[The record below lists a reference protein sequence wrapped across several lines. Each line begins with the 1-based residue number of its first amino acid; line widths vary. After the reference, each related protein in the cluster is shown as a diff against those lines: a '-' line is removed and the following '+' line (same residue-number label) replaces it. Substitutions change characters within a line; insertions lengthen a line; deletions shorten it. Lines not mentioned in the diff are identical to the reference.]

1 MKESNGKKR
10 EKVGI
15 KYLLSLA
22 GRQNKRKIY
31 ISVGMS
37 ILSGLI
43 SFVPYVGIFKCVAAV
58 FQKSKDNR
66 EMITW
71 GIIAL
76 VSIVLRFL
84 FQGISLALSHVG
96 AYDVLYSV
104 RKRLCNHIGKINLGF
119 FTDNSIGEIKRVLME
134 DVERLEIFLAHQ
146 LPDVVSA
153 IVVPITVLIF
163 LFTVNVPMTLLLI
176 VPIILTFCLQALEL
190 LVAKDVIA
198 EIPNI
203 VGRLNAGIMQF
214 ISGMTVMKTY
224 NLTADSY
231 KSFRD
236 AVVGYDEV
244 WEDTA
249 KKIAPIGGVLKCV
262 IESGVLFTMPLGGYL
277 YLKGNLGLED
287 YIFFMVMGIVFLS
300 SFNNILNFAQIFSQI
315 SSGIER
321 VREVMEIDE
330 ITGGEVEIPH
340 REGLE
345 IAFQSV
351 DFSYKDTEKNV
362 LEDISVVLPKG
373 KLTAFVGE
381 SGAGKS
387 TAAQLIPRFWDVN
400 RGNIY
405 IDGIDIRE
413 LSVKNL
419 MDHMSF
425 VFQEAFVLND
435 TVYANIVIG
444 KENATR
450 EEVYAAA
457 KAAQIH
463 DFIMSLPDGYDT
475 RMGAEGVKFSGG
487 ERQRLCIARAILKD
501 APVIVFDEATSFTD
515 GENEHKIQ
523 LALNKL
529 LEGKTTI
536 MVAHRLHTI
545 VDAEKICVFKK
556 GRIVEEGTHKE
567 LLDKN
572 GEYARLWMRY
582 SEDLEN
588 D

>member
-1 MKESNGKKR
+1 MNESKNKK
-10 EKVGI
+10 EKVGM

-22 GRQNKRKIY
+22 DKENKRKIY
-31 ISVGMS
+31 ISIGMS
-37 ILSGLI
+37 VLSGFV
-43 SFVPYVGIFKCVAAV
+43 SFVPFIAIFKCVAEM
-58 FQKSKDNR
+58 FNKSNDYK
-66 EMITW
+66 EMFTW

-84 FQGISLALSHVG
+84 FQGISLSLSHVG

-119 FTDNSIGEIKRVLME
+119 FTDNSIGEVKRVLME

-146 LPDVVSA
+146 LPDIVSA
-153 IVVPITVLIF
+153 IVIPVTVLIF
-163 LFTVNVPMTLLLI
+163 LFTVNVPMTLMMI
-176 VPIILTFCLQALEL
+176 VPIILTFCLQALEM

-203 VGRLNAGIMQF
+203 VGRLNSGIMQF

-231 KSFRD
+231 KSFSD
-236 AVVGYDEV
+236 AVISYDEI

-277 YLKGNLGLED
+277 YLKGRLGLED

-321 VREVMEIDE
+321 LRDVMAIDE
-330 ITGGEVEIPH
+330 TDGGSVEITNQK
-340 REGLE
+340 GLE
-345 IAFQSV
+345 IEFKGV
-351 DFSYKDTEKNV
+351 DFSYKDTEKKV

-387 TAAQLIPRFWDVN
+387 TAAQLIPRFWDASK
-400 RGNIY
+400 GNIY
-405 IDGIDIRE
+405 IEGTDIRDI
-413 LSVKNL
+413 SVKNL
-419 MDHMSF
+419 MDNMSF

-444 KENATR
+444 KDDATK

-475 RMGAEGVKFSGG
+475 KMGTEGVKFSGG

-501 APVIVFDEATSFTD
+501 APIVVFDEATSFTD

-545 VDAEKICVFKK
+545 MDAAKICVFKE
-556 GRIVEEGTHKE
+556 GRIVEEGTHQT
-567 LLDKN
+567 LLEKN
-572 GEYARLWMRY
+572 GEYARLWKRY
-582 SEDLEN
+582 SEDLKN

>member
-1 MKESNGKKR
+1 MTVNESKNKK
-10 EKVGI
+10 EKVGM

-22 GRQNKRKIY
+22 DKENKRKIY
-31 ISVGMS
+31 ISIGMS
-37 ILSGLI
+37 VLSGLV
-43 SFVPYVGIFKCVAAV
+43 SFVPFIAIFKCVAAM
-58 FQKSKDNR
+58 FNKSNDYK
-66 EMITW
+66 EMFTW

-84 FQGISLALSHVG
+84 FQGISLSLSHVG

-146 LPDVVSA
+146 LPDIVSA
-153 IVVPITVLIF
+153 IVVPVTVLIF
-163 LFTVNVPMTLLLI
+163 LFSVNVPMTLMMI
-176 VPIILTFCLQALEL
+176 VPIILTFCLQALEM

-203 VGRLNAGIMQF
+203 VGRLNSGIMQF

-231 KSFRD
+231 KSFSD
-236 AVVGYDEV
+236 AVISYDEI

-277 YLKGNLGLED
+277 YLKGRLGLED

-321 VREVMEIDE
+321 VRDVMAIDE
-330 ITGGEVEIPH
+330 TEGGTVEITNQK
-340 REGLE
+340 GLE
-345 IAFQSV
+345 IEFREV
-351 DFSYKDTEKNV
+351 DFSYKDTEKKV

-387 TAAQLIPRFWDVN
+387 TAAQLIPRFWDVSK
-400 RGNIY
+400 GNIY
-405 IDGIDIRE
+405 IEGTDIRDI
-413 LSVKNL
+413 SVKNL
-419 MDHMSF
+419 MDNMSF

-444 KENATR
+444 KDDATK

-475 RMGAEGVKFSGG
+475 KMGTEGVKFSGG

-501 APVIVFDEATSFTD
+501 APIVVFDEATSFTD

-545 VDAEKICVFKK
+545 MDAAKICVFKEGK
-556 GRIVEEGTHKE
+556 IVEEGTHQT
-567 LLDKN
+567 LLEKN
-572 GEYARLWMRY
+572 GEYARLWTRY
-582 SEDLEN
+582 SED
-588 D
+588 

>member
-1 MKESNGKKR
+1 MNESKNKK
-10 EKVGI
+10 EKVGM

-22 GRQNKRKIY
+22 DKENKRKIY
-31 ISVGMS
+31 ISIGMS
-37 ILSGLI
+37 VLSGLV
-43 SFVPYVGIFKCVAAV
+43 SFVPFIAIFKCVAAM
-58 FQKSKDNR
+58 FNKSNDYK
-66 EMITW
+66 EMFTW

-84 FQGISLALSHVG
+84 FQGISLSLSHVG

-146 LPDVVSA
+146 LPDIVSA
-153 IVVPITVLIF
+153 IVVPVTVLIF
-163 LFTVNVPMTLLLI
+163 LFTVNVPMTLMMI
-176 VPIILTFCLQALEL
+176 VPIILTFCLQALEM

-203 VGRLNAGIMQF
+203 VGRLNSGIMQF

-231 KSFRD
+231 KSFSD
-236 AVVGYDEV
+236 AVISYDEI

-249 KKIAPIGGVLKCV
+249 KKIAPISGVLKCV

-277 YLKGNLGLED
+277 YLKGRLGLED

-321 VREVMEIDE
+321 VRDVMAIDE
-330 ITGGEVEIPH
+330 TEGGNVELTNQK
-340 REGLE
+340 GLKIE
-345 IAFQSV
+345 FKGV
-351 DFSYKDTEKNV
+351 DFSYKDTEQKV

-387 TAAQLIPRFWDVN
+387 TAAQLIPRFWDVSK
-400 RGNIY
+400 GNIY
-405 IDGIDIRE
+405 IEGTDIRDI
-413 LSVKNL
+413 SVKNL
-419 MDHMSF
+419 MDNMSF

-444 KENATR
+444 KDDATK

-475 RMGAEGVKFSGG
+475 KMGTEGVKFSGG

-501 APVIVFDEATSFTD
+501 APIVVFDEATSFTD

-545 VDAEKICVFKK
+545 MDAAKICVFKE
-556 GRIVEEGTHKE
+556 GRIVEEGTHQT
-567 LLDKN
+567 LLEKN
-572 GEYARLWMRY
+572 GEYARLWTRY
-582 SEDLEN
+582 SEDLKN

>member
-1 MKESNGKKR
+1 M
-10 EKVGI
+10 
-15 KYLLSLA
+15 
-22 GRQNKRKIY
+22 
-31 ISVGMS
+31 SV
-37 ILSGLI
+37 LSGLV
-43 SFVPYVGIFKCVAAV
+43 SFVPFIAIFKCVASM
-58 FQKSKDNR
+58 FNKSNDYK
-66 EMITW
+66 EMFTW

-84 FQGISLALSHVG
+84 FQGISLSLSHVG

-146 LPDVVSA
+146 LPDIVSA
-153 IVVPITVLIF
+153 IVVPVTVLIF
-163 LFTVNVPMTLLLI
+163 LFTVNVPMTLMMI
-176 VPIILTFCLQALEL
+176 VPIILTFCLQALEM

-203 VGRLNAGIMQF
+203 VGRLNSGIMQF

-231 KSFRD
+231 KSFSD
-236 AVVGYDEV
+236 AVISYDEI

-277 YLKGNLGLED
+277 YLKGHLGLED

-321 VREVMEIDE
+321 VRDVMAIDE
-330 ITGGEVEIPH
+330 TEGGSVEITNQK
-340 REGLE
+340 GLVIE
-345 IAFQSV
+345 FKGV
-351 DFSYKDTEKNV
+351 DFSYKDTEKKV

-387 TAAQLIPRFWDVN
+387 TAAQLIPRFWDVSK
-400 RGNIY
+400 GNIY
-405 IDGIDIRE
+405 IEGTDIRDI
-413 LSVKNL
+413 SVKNL
-419 MDHMSF
+419 MDNMSF

-444 KENATR
+444 KDDATK

-463 DFIMSLPDGYDT
+463 DFIMSLPDGYAT
-475 RMGAEGVKFSGG
+475 KMGTEGVKFSGG

-501 APVIVFDEATSFTD
+501 APIVVFDEATSFTD

-545 VDAEKICVFKK
+545 MDAAKICVFKE
-556 GRIVEEGTHKE
+556 GRIVEEGTHQT
-567 LLDKN
+567 LLEKN
-572 GEYARLWMRY
+572 GEYARLWTRY
-582 SEDLEN
+582 SEDLKN

>member
-1 MKESNGKKR
+1 MKESKNKK
-10 EKVGI
+10 EKVGM

-22 GRQNKRKIY
+22 DKENKRKIY
-31 ISVGMS
+31 ISIGMS
-37 ILSGLI
+37 VLSGFV
-43 SFVPYVGIFKCVAAV
+43 SFVPFIAIFKCVAEM
-58 FQKSKDNR
+58 FNKSNDYK
-66 EMITW
+66 EMFTW

-84 FQGISLALSHVG
+84 FQGISLSLSHVG

-146 LPDVVSA
+146 LPDIVSA
-153 IVVPITVLIF
+153 IVVPVTVLIF
-163 LFTVNVPMTLLLI
+163 LFTVNVPMTLMMI
-176 VPIILTFCLQALEL
+176 VPIILTFCLQALEM

-203 VGRLNAGIMQF
+203 VGRLNSGIMQF

-231 KSFRD
+231 KSFSD
-236 AVVGYDEV
+236 AVISYDEI

-277 YLKGNLGLED
+277 YLKGHLGLED

-321 VREVMEIDE
+321 VRDVMAIDE
-330 ITGGEVEIPH
+330 TEGGSVEITNQK
-340 REGLE
+340 GLVIE
-345 IAFQSV
+345 FKGV
-351 DFSYKDTEKNV
+351 DFSYKDTEKKV

-387 TAAQLIPRFWDVN
+387 TAAQLIPRFWDVSK
-400 RGNIY
+400 GNIY
-405 IDGIDIRE
+405 IEGTDIRDI
-413 LSVKNL
+413 SVKNL
-419 MDHMSF
+419 MDNMSF

-444 KENATR
+444 KDDATK

-475 RMGAEGVKFSGG
+475 KMGTEGVKFSGG

-501 APVIVFDEATSFTD
+501 APIVVFDEATSFTD

-545 VDAEKICVFKK
+545 MDAAKICVFKA
-556 GRIVEEGTHKE
+556 GRIVEEGTHQT
-567 LLDKN
+567 LLEKN
-572 GEYARLWMRY
+572 GEYARLWKRY
-582 SEDLEN
+582 SEDLKN

>member
-1 MKESNGKKR
+1 M
-10 EKVGI
+10 

-22 GRQNKRKIY
+22 DKENKRKIY
-31 ISVGMS
+31 ISIGMS
-37 ILSGLI
+37 VLSGLV
-43 SFVPYVGIFKCVAAV
+43 SFVPFIAIFKCVASM
-58 FQKSKDNR
+58 FNKSNDYK
-66 EMITW
+66 EMFTW

-84 FQGISLALSHVG
+84 FQGISLSLSHVG

-146 LPDVVSA
+146 LPDIVSA
-153 IVVPITVLIF
+153 IVVPVTVLIF
-163 LFTVNVPMTLLLI
+163 LFTVNVPMTLMMI
-176 VPIILTFCLQALEL
+176 VPIILTFCLQALEM

-203 VGRLNAGIMQF
+203 VGRLNSGIMQF

-231 KSFRD
+231 KSFSD
-236 AVVGYDEV
+236 AVISYDEI

-277 YLKGNLGLED
+277 YLKGHLGLED

-321 VREVMEIDE
+321 VRDVMAIDE
-330 ITGGEVEIPH
+330 TEGGSVEITNQK
-340 REGLE
+340 GLVIE
-345 IAFQSV
+345 FKGV
-351 DFSYKDTEKNV
+351 DFSYKDTEKKV

-387 TAAQLIPRFWDVN
+387 TAAQLIPRFWDVSK
-400 RGNIY
+400 GNIY
-405 IDGIDIRE
+405 IEGTDIRDI
-413 LSVKNL
+413 SVKNL
-419 MDHMSF
+419 MDNMSF

-444 KENATR
+444 KDDATK

-463 DFIMSLPDGYDT
+463 DFIMSLPDGYAT
-475 RMGAEGVKFSGG
+475 KMGTEGVKFSGG

-501 APVIVFDEATSFTD
+501 APIVVFDEATSFTD

-545 VDAEKICVFKK
+545 MDAAKICVFKE
-556 GRIVEEGTHKE
+556 GRIVEEGTHQT
-567 LLDKN
+567 LLEKN
-572 GEYARLWMRY
+572 GEYARLWTRY
-582 SEDLEN
+582 SEDLKN

>member
-1 MKESNGKKR
+1 MKESKNKK
-10 EKVGI
+10 EKVGM

-22 GRQNKRKIY
+22 DKENKRKIY
-31 ISVGMS
+31 ISIGMS
-37 ILSGLI
+37 VLSGLV
-43 SFVPYVGIFKCVAAV
+43 SFVPFIAIFKCVASM
-58 FQKSKDNR
+58 FNKSNDYK
-66 EMITW
+66 EMFTW

-84 FQGISLALSHVG
+84 FQGISLSLSHVG

-146 LPDVVSA
+146 LPDIVSA
-153 IVVPITVLIF
+153 IVVPVTVLIF
-163 LFTVNVPMTLLLI
+163 LFTVNVPMTLMMI
-176 VPIILTFCLQALEL
+176 VPIILTFCLQALEM

-203 VGRLNAGIMQF
+203 VGRLNSGIMQF

-224 NLTADSY
+224 NLTADFY
-231 KSFRD
+231 KSFSD
-236 AVVGYDEV
+236 AVISYDEI

-277 YLKGNLGLED
+277 YLKGHLGLED

-321 VREVMEIDE
+321 LRDVMAIDE
-330 ITGGEVEIPH
+330 TDGGSVEITNQK
-340 REGLE
+340 GLE
-345 IAFQSV
+345 IEFKGV
-351 DFSYKDTEKNV
+351 DFSYKDTEKKV

-387 TAAQLIPRFWDVN
+387 TAAQLIPRFWDVSK
-400 RGNIY
+400 GNIY
-405 IDGIDIRE
+405 IEGTDIRDI
-413 LSVKNL
+413 SVKNL
-419 MDHMSF
+419 MDNMSF

-444 KENATR
+444 KDDATK

-463 DFIMSLPDGYDT
+463 DFIMSLPDGYAT
-475 RMGAEGVKFSGG
+475 KMGTEGVKFSGG

-501 APVIVFDEATSFTD
+501 APIVVFDEATSFTD

-545 VDAEKICVFKK
+545 MDAAKICVFKA
-556 GRIVEEGTHKE
+556 GRIVEEGTHQT
-567 LLDKN
+567 LLEKN
-572 GEYARLWMRY
+572 GEYARLWKRY
-582 SEDLEN
+582 SEDLKN

>member
-1 MKESNGKKR
+1 MKESKNKK
-10 EKVGI
+10 EKVGM

-22 GRQNKRKIY
+22 DKENKRKIY
-31 ISVGMS
+31 ISIGMS
-37 ILSGLI
+37 VLSGLV
-43 SFVPYVGIFKCVAAV
+43 SFVPFIAIFKCVASM
-58 FQKSKDNR
+58 FNKSNDYK
-66 EMITW
+66 EMFTW

-84 FQGISLALSHVG
+84 FQGISLSLSHVG

-146 LPDVVSA
+146 LPDIVSA
-153 IVVPITVLIF
+153 IVVPVTVLIF
-163 LFTVNVPMTLLLI
+163 LFTVNVPMTLMMI
-176 VPIILTFCLQALEL
+176 VPIILTFCLQALEM

-203 VGRLNAGIMQF
+203 VGRLNSGIMQF

-231 KSFRD
+231 KSFSD
-236 AVVGYDEV
+236 AVISYDEI

-277 YLKGNLGLED
+277 YLKGHLGLED

-321 VREVMEIDE
+321 VRDVMAIDE
-330 ITGGEVEIPH
+330 TEGGSVEITNQK
-340 REGLE
+340 GLVIE
-345 IAFQSV
+345 FKGV
-351 DFSYKDTEKNV
+351 DFSYKDTEKKV

-387 TAAQLIPRFWDVN
+387 TAAQLIPRFWDVSK
-400 RGNIY
+400 GNIY
-405 IDGIDIRE
+405 IEGTDIRDI
-413 LSVKNL
+413 SVKNL
-419 MDHMSF
+419 MDNMSF

-444 KENATR
+444 KDDATK

-463 DFIMSLPDGYDT
+463 DFIMSLPDGYAT
-475 RMGAEGVKFSGG
+475 KMGTEGVKFSGG

-501 APVIVFDEATSFTD
+501 APIVVFDEATSFTD

-545 VDAEKICVFKK
+545 MDAAKICVFKE
-556 GRIVEEGTHKE
+556 GRIVEEGTHQT
-567 LLDKN
+567 LLEKN
-572 GEYARLWMRY
+572 GEYARLWTRY
-582 SEDLEN
+582 SEDLKNE
-588 D
+588 

>member
-1 MKESNGKKR
+1 MKESKNKK
-10 EKVGI
+10 EKVGM

-22 GRQNKRKIY
+22 DKENKRKIY
-31 ISVGMS
+31 ISIGMS
-37 ILSGLI
+37 VLSGLV
-43 SFVPYVGIFKCVAAV
+43 SFVPFIAIFKCVASM
-58 FQKSKDNR
+58 FNKSNDYK
-66 EMITW
+66 EMFTW

-84 FQGISLALSHVG
+84 FQGISLSLSHVG

-146 LPDVVSA
+146 LPDIVSA
-153 IVVPITVLIF
+153 IVVPVTVLIF
-163 LFTVNVPMTLLLI
+163 LFTVNVPMTLMMI
-176 VPIILTFCLQALEL
+176 VPIILTFCLQALEM

-203 VGRLNAGIMQF
+203 VGRLNSGIMQF

-231 KSFRD
+231 KSFSD
-236 AVVGYDEV
+236 AVISYDEI

-277 YLKGNLGLED
+277 YLKGHLGLED

-321 VREVMEIDE
+321 VRDVMAIDE
-330 ITGGEVEIPH
+330 TEGGSVEITNQK
-340 REGLE
+340 GLVIE
-345 IAFQSV
+345 FKGV
-351 DFSYKDTEKNV
+351 DFSYKDTEKKV

-387 TAAQLIPRFWDVN
+387 TAAQLIPRFWDVSK
-400 RGNIY
+400 GNIY
-405 IDGIDIRE
+405 IEGTDIRDI
-413 LSVKNL
+413 SVKNL
-419 MDHMSF
+419 MDNMSF

-444 KENATR
+444 KDDATK

-463 DFIMSLPDGYDT
+463 DFIMSLPDGYAT
-475 RMGAEGVKFSGG
+475 KMGTEGVKFSGG

-501 APVIVFDEATSFTD
+501 APIVVFDEATSFTD

-545 VDAEKICVFKK
+545 MDAAKICVFKE
-556 GRIVEEGTHKE
+556 GRIVEEGTHQT
-567 LLDKN
+567 LLEKN
-572 GEYARLWMRY
+572 GEYARLWTRY
-582 SEDLEN
+582 SEDLKN

>member
-1 MKESNGKKR
+1 MNESKNKK
-10 EKVGI
+10 EKVGM

-22 GRQNKRKIY
+22 DKENKRKIY
-31 ISVGMS
+31 ISIGMS
-37 ILSGLI
+37 VLSGFV
-43 SFVPYVGIFKCVAAV
+43 SFVPFIAIFKCVAEM
-58 FQKSKDNR
+58 FNKSNDYK
-66 EMITW
+66 EMFTW

-84 FQGISLALSHVG
+84 FQGISLSLSHVG

-119 FTDNSIGEIKRVLME
+119 FTDNSIGEVKRVLME

-146 LPDVVSA
+146 LPDIVSA
-153 IVVPITVLIF
+153 IVVPVTVLIF
-163 LFTVNVPMTLLLI
+163 LFTVNVPMTLMMI
-176 VPIILTFCLQALEL
+176 VPIILTFCLQALEM

-203 VGRLNAGIMQF
+203 VGRLNSGIMQF

-231 KSFRD
+231 KSFSD
-236 AVVGYDEV
+236 AVISYDEI

-277 YLKGNLGLED
+277 YLKGHLGLED

-321 VREVMEIDE
+321 LRDVMAIDE
-330 ITGGEVEIPH
+330 TDGGSVEITNQK
-340 REGLE
+340 GLE
-345 IAFQSV
+345 IEFKGV
-351 DFSYKDTEKNV
+351 DFSYKDTEKKV

-387 TAAQLIPRFWDVN
+387 TAAQLIPRFWDVSK
-400 RGNIY
+400 GNIY
-405 IDGIDIRE
+405 IEGTDIRDI
-413 LSVKNL
+413 SVKNL
-419 MDHMSF
+419 MDNMSF

-444 KENATR
+444 KDDATK

-475 RMGAEGVKFSGG
+475 KMGTEGVKFSGG

-501 APVIVFDEATSFTD
+501 APIVVFDEATSFTD

-545 VDAEKICVFKK
+545 MDAAKICVFKA
-556 GRIVEEGTHKE
+556 GRIVEEGTHQT
-567 LLDKN
+567 LLEKN
-572 GEYARLWMRY
+572 GEYARLWKRY
-582 SEDLEN
+582 SEDLKN

>member
-1 MKESNGKKR
+1 MNESKNKK
-10 EKVGI
+10 EKVGM

-22 GRQNKRKIY
+22 DKENKRKIY
-31 ISVGMS
+31 ISIGMS
-37 ILSGLI
+37 VLSGFV
-43 SFVPYVGIFKCVAAV
+43 SFVPFIAIFKCVAEM
-58 FQKSKDNR
+58 FNKSNDYK
-66 EMITW
+66 EMFTW

-84 FQGISLALSHVG
+84 FQGISLSLSHVG

-119 FTDNSIGEIKRVLME
+119 FTDNSIGEVKRVLME

-146 LPDVVSA
+146 LPDIVSA
-153 IVVPITVLIF
+153 IVVPVTVLIF
-163 LFTVNVPMTLLLI
+163 LFTVNVPMTLMMI
-176 VPIILTFCLQALEL
+176 VPIILTFCLQALEM

-203 VGRLNAGIMQF
+203 VGRLNSGIMQF

-231 KSFRD
+231 KSFSD
-236 AVVGYDEV
+236 AVISYDEI

-277 YLKGNLGLED
+277 YLKGRLGLED

-321 VREVMEIDE
+321 LRDVMAIDE
-330 ITGGEVEIPH
+330 TDGGSVEITNQK
-340 REGLE
+340 GLE
-345 IAFQSV
+345 IEFKGV
-351 DFSYKDTEKNV
+351 DFSYKDTEKKV

-387 TAAQLIPRFWDVN
+387 TAAQLIPRFWDASK
-400 RGNIY
+400 GNIY
-405 IDGIDIRE
+405 IEGTDIRDI
-413 LSVKNL
+413 SVKNL
-419 MDHMSF
+419 MDNMSF

-444 KENATR
+444 KDDATK

-475 RMGAEGVKFSGG
+475 KMGTEGVKFSGG
-487 ERQRLCIARAILKD
+487 ERQRLCIAIAILKD
-501 APVIVFDEATSFTD
+501 APIVVFDEATSFTD

-545 VDAEKICVFKK
+545 MDAAKICVFKA
-556 GRIVEEGTHKE
+556 GRIVEEGTHQT
-567 LLDKN
+567 LLEKN
-572 GEYARLWMRY
+572 GEYARLWKRY
-582 SEDLEN
+582 SEDLKN

>member
-1 MKESNGKKR
+1 MNESKNKK
-10 EKVGI
+10 EKVGM

-22 GRQNKRKIY
+22 DKENKRKIY
-31 ISVGMS
+31 ISIGMS
-37 ILSGLI
+37 VLSGLV
-43 SFVPYVGIFKCVAAV
+43 SFVPFIAIFKCVASM
-58 FQKSKDNR
+58 FNKSNDYK
-66 EMITW
+66 EMFTW

-84 FQGISLALSHVG
+84 FQGISLSLSHVG

-146 LPDVVSA
+146 LPDIVSA
-153 IVVPITVLIF
+153 IVVPVTVLIF
-163 LFTVNVPMTLLLI
+163 LFTVNVPMTLMMI
-176 VPIILTFCLQALEL
+176 VPIILTFCLQALEM

-203 VGRLNAGIMQF
+203 VGRLNSGIMQF

-231 KSFRD
+231 KSFSD
-236 AVVGYDEV
+236 AVISYDEI

-277 YLKGNLGLED
+277 YLKGHLGLED

-321 VREVMEIDE
+321 VRDVMAIDE
-330 ITGGEVEIPH
+330 TEGGSVEITNQK
-340 REGLE
+340 GLVIE
-345 IAFQSV
+345 FKGV
-351 DFSYKDTEKNV
+351 DFSYKDTEKKV

-387 TAAQLIPRFWDVN
+387 TAAQLIPRFWDVSK
-400 RGNIY
+400 GNIY
-405 IDGIDIRE
+405 IEGTDIRDI
-413 LSVKNL
+413 SVKNL
-419 MDHMSF
+419 MDNMSF

-444 KENATR
+444 KDDATK

-463 DFIMSLPDGYDT
+463 DFIMSLPDGYAT
-475 RMGAEGVKFSGG
+475 KMGTEGVKFSGG

-501 APVIVFDEATSFTD
+501 APIVVFDEATSFTD

-545 VDAEKICVFKK
+545 MDAAKICVFKE
-556 GRIVEEGTHKE
+556 GRIVEEGTHQT
-567 LLDKN
+567 LLEKN
-572 GEYARLWMRY
+572 GEYARLWTRY
-582 SEDLEN
+582 SEDLKN

>member
-1 MKESNGKKR
+1 MNESKNKK
-10 EKVGI
+10 EKVGM

-22 GRQNKRKIY
+22 DKENKRKIY
-31 ISVGMS
+31 ISIGMS
-37 ILSGLI
+37 VLSGLV
-43 SFVPYVGIFKCVAAV
+43 SFVPFIAIFKCVASM
-58 FQKSKDNR
+58 FNKSNDYK
-66 EMITW
+66 EMFTW

-84 FQGISLALSHVG
+84 FQGISLSLSHVG

-146 LPDVVSA
+146 LPDIVSA
-153 IVVPITVLIF
+153 IVVPVTVLIF
-163 LFTVNVPMTLLLI
+163 LFTVNVPMTLMMI
-176 VPIILTFCLQALEL
+176 VPIILTFCLQALEM

-203 VGRLNAGIMQF
+203 VGRLNSGIMQF

-231 KSFRD
+231 KSFSD
-236 AVVGYDEV
+236 AVISYDEI

-277 YLKGNLGLED
+277 YLKGHLGLED

-321 VREVMEIDE
+321 VRDVMAIDE
-330 ITGGEVEIPH
+330 TEGGSVEITNQK
-340 REGLE
+340 GLVIE
-345 IAFQSV
+345 FKGV
-351 DFSYKDTEKNV
+351 DFSYKDTEKKV

-387 TAAQLIPRFWDVN
+387 TAAQLIPRFWDVSK
-400 RGNIY
+400 GNIY
-405 IDGIDIRE
+405 IEGTDIRDI
-413 LSVKNL
+413 SVKNL
-419 MDHMSF
+419 MDNMSF

-444 KENATR
+444 KDDATK

-463 DFIMSLPDGYDT
+463 DFIMSLPDGYAT
-475 RMGAEGVKFSGG
+475 KMGTEGVKFSGG

-501 APVIVFDEATSFTD
+501 APIVVFDEATSFTD

-545 VDAEKICVFKK
+545 MDAAKICVFKE
-556 GRIVEEGTHKE
+556 GRIVEEGTLQT
-567 LLDKN
+567 LLEKI
-572 GEYARLWMRY
+572 GEYARLWTRY
-582 SEDLEN
+582 SEDLKN

>member
-1 MKESNGKKR
+1 MNESKNKK
-10 EKVGI
+10 EKVGM

-22 GRQNKRKIY
+22 DKENKRKIY
-31 ISVGMS
+31 ISIGMS
-37 ILSGLI
+37 VLSGFV
-43 SFVPYVGIFKCVAAV
+43 SFVPFIAIFKCVAEM
-58 FQKSKDNR
+58 FNKSNDYK
-66 EMITW
+66 EMFTW

-84 FQGISLALSHVG
+84 FQGISLSLSHVG

-119 FTDNSIGEIKRVLME
+119 FTDNSIGEVKRVLME

-146 LPDVVSA
+146 LPDIVSA
-153 IVVPITVLIF
+153 IVVPVTVLIF
-163 LFTVNVPMTLLLI
+163 LFTVNVPMTLMMI
-176 VPIILTFCLQALEL
+176 VPIILTFCLQALEM

-203 VGRLNAGIMQF
+203 VGRLNSGIMQF

-231 KSFRD
+231 KSFSD
-236 AVVGYDEV
+236 AVISYDEI

-277 YLKGNLGLED
+277 YLKGRLGLED

-321 VREVMEIDE
+321 LRDVMAIDE
-330 ITGGEVEIPH
+330 TDGGSVEITNQK
-340 REGLE
+340 GLE
-345 IAFQSV
+345 IEFKGV
-351 DFSYKDTEKNV
+351 DFSYKDTEKKV

-387 TAAQLIPRFWDVN
+387 TAAQLIPRFWDVSK
-400 RGNIY
+400 GNIY
-405 IDGIDIRE
+405 IEGTDIRDI
-413 LSVKNL
+413 SVKNL
-419 MDHMSF
+419 MDNMSF

-444 KENATR
+444 KDDATK

-475 RMGAEGVKFSGG
+475 KMGTEGVKFSGG

-501 APVIVFDEATSFTD
+501 APIVVFDEATSFTD

-545 VDAEKICVFKK
+545 MDAAKICVFKA
-556 GRIVEEGTHKE
+556 GRIVEEGTHQT
-567 LLDKN
+567 LLEKN
-572 GEYARLWMRY
+572 GEYARLWKRY
-582 SEDLEN
+582 SEDLKN

>member
-1 MKESNGKKR
+1 MKESKNKK
-10 EKVGI
+10 EKVGM

-22 GRQNKRKIY
+22 DKENKRKIY
-31 ISVGMS
+31 ISIGMS
-37 ILSGLI
+37 VLSGLV
-43 SFVPYVGIFKCVAAV
+43 SFVPFIAIFKCVAAM
-58 FQKSKDNR
+58 FNKSNDYK
-66 EMITW
+66 EMFTW

-84 FQGISLALSHVG
+84 FQGISLSLSHVG

-146 LPDVVSA
+146 LPDIVSA
-153 IVVPITVLIF
+153 IVVPVTVLIF
-163 LFTVNVPMTLLLI
+163 LFTVNVPMTLMMI
-176 VPIILTFCLQALEL
+176 VPIILTFCLQALEM

-203 VGRLNAGIMQF
+203 VGRLNSGIMQF

-231 KSFRD
+231 KSFSD
-236 AVVGYDEV
+236 AVISYDEI

-249 KKIAPIGGVLKCV
+249 KKIAPISGVLKCV

-277 YLKGNLGLED
+277 YLKGRLGLED

-321 VREVMEIDE
+321 VRDVMAIDE
-330 ITGGEVEIPH
+330 TEGGSVEITNQK
-340 REGLE
+340 GLE
-345 IAFQSV
+345 IEFKGV
-351 DFSYKDTEKNV
+351 DFSYKDTEKKV

-387 TAAQLIPRFWDVN
+387 TAAQLIPRFWDVSK
-400 RGNIY
+400 GNIY
-405 IDGIDIRE
+405 IEGTDIRDI
-413 LSVKNL
+413 SVKNL
-419 MDHMSF
+419 MDNMSF

-444 KENATR
+444 KDDATK

-463 DFIMSLPDGYDT
+463 DFIMSLPDGYAT
-475 RMGAEGVKFSGG
+475 KMGTEGVKFSGG

-501 APVIVFDEATSFTD
+501 APIVVFDEATSFTD

-545 VDAEKICVFKK
+545 MDAAKICVFKE
-556 GRIVEEGTHKE
+556 GRIVEEGTHQT
-567 LLDKN
+567 LLEKN
-572 GEYARLWMRY
+572 GEYARLWTRY
-582 SEDLEN
+582 SEDLKN

>member
-1 MKESNGKKR
+1 MNESKNKK
-10 EKVGI
+10 EKVGM

-22 GRQNKRKIY
+22 DKENKRKIY
-31 ISVGMS
+31 ISIGMS
-37 ILSGLI
+37 VLSGFV
-43 SFVPYVGIFKCVAAV
+43 SFVPFIAIFKCVAEM
-58 FQKSKDNR
+58 FNKSNDYK
-66 EMITW
+66 EMFTW

-84 FQGISLALSHVG
+84 FQGISLSLSHVG

-119 FTDNSIGEIKRVLME
+119 FTDNSIGEVKRVLME

-146 LPDVVSA
+146 LPDIVSA
-153 IVVPITVLIF
+153 IVVPVTVLIF
-163 LFTVNVPMTLLLI
+163 LFTVNVPMTLMMI
-176 VPIILTFCLQALEL
+176 VPIILTFCLQALEM

-203 VGRLNAGIMQF
+203 VGRLNSGIMQF

-231 KSFRD
+231 KSFSD
-236 AVVGYDEV
+236 AVISYDEI

-277 YLKGNLGLED
+277 YLKGRLGLED
-287 YIFFMVMGIVFLS
+287 YIFFMIMGIVFLS

-321 VREVMEIDE
+321 LRDVMAIDE
-330 ITGGEVEIPH
+330 TDGGSVEITNQK
-340 REGLE
+340 GLE
-345 IAFQSV
+345 IEFKGV
-351 DFSYKDTEKNV
+351 DFSYKDTEKKV

-387 TAAQLIPRFWDVN
+387 TAAQLIPRFWDASK
-400 RGNIY
+400 GNIY
-405 IDGIDIRE
+405 IEGTDIRDI
-413 LSVKNL
+413 SVKNL
-419 MDHMSF
+419 MDNMSF

-444 KENATR
+444 KDDATK

-463 DFIMSLPDGYDT
+463 DFIMSLPDGYAT
-475 RMGAEGVKFSGG
+475 KMGTEGVKFSGG

-501 APVIVFDEATSFTD
+501 APIVVFDEATSFTD

-545 VDAEKICVFKK
+545 IDAAKICVFKE
-556 GRIVEEGTHKE
+556 GRIVEEGTHQT
-567 LLDKN
+567 LLEKN
-572 GEYARLWMRY
+572 GEYARLWTRY
-582 SEDLEN
+582 SEDLKN

>member
-1 MKESNGKKR
+1 MKESKNKK
-10 EKVGI
+10 EKVGM

-22 GRQNKRKIY
+22 DKENKRKIY
-31 ISVGMS
+31 ISIGMS
-37 ILSGLI
+37 VLSGLV
-43 SFVPYVGIFKCVAAV
+43 SFVPFIAIFKCVAAM
-58 FQKSKDNR
+58 FNKSNDYK
-66 EMITW
+66 EMFTW

-84 FQGISLALSHVG
+84 FQGISLSLSHVG

-146 LPDVVSA
+146 LPDIVSA
-153 IVVPITVLIF
+153 IVVPVTVLIF
-163 LFTVNVPMTLLLI
+163 LFTVNVPMTLMMI
-176 VPIILTFCLQALEL
+176 VPIILTFCLQALEM

-203 VGRLNAGIMQF
+203 VGRLNSGIMQF

-231 KSFRD
+231 KSFSD
-236 AVVGYDEV
+236 AVISYDEI

-277 YLKGNLGLED
+277 YLKGRLGLED

-321 VREVMEIDE
+321 VRDVMAIDE
-330 ITGGEVEIPH
+330 TEGGSVEITNQK
-340 REGLE
+340 GLVIE
-345 IAFQSV
+345 FKGV
-351 DFSYKDTEKNV
+351 DFSYKDTEKKV

-387 TAAQLIPRFWDVN
+387 TAAQLIPRFWDVSK
-400 RGNIY
+400 GNIY
-405 IDGIDIRE
+405 IEGTDIRDI
-413 LSVKNL
+413 SVKNL
-419 MDHMSF
+419 MDNMSF

-444 KENATR
+444 KDDATK

-463 DFIMSLPDGYDT
+463 DFIMSLPNGYAT
-475 RMGAEGVKFSGG
+475 KMGTEGVKFSGG

-501 APVIVFDEATSFTD
+501 APIVVFDEATSFTD

-545 VDAEKICVFKK
+545 MDAAKICVFKE
-556 GRIVEEGTHKE
+556 GRIVEEGTHQT
-567 LLDKN
+567 LLEKN
-572 GEYARLWMRY
+572 GEYARLWTRY
-582 SEDLEN
+582 SEDLKN

>member
-1 MKESNGKKR
+1 MNESKNKK
-10 EKVGI
+10 EKVGM

-22 GRQNKRKIY
+22 DKENKRKIY
-31 ISVGMS
+31 ISIGMS
-37 ILSGLI
+37 VLSGLV
-43 SFVPYVGIFKCVAAV
+43 SFVPFIAIFKCVAAM
-58 FQKSKDNR
+58 FNKSNDYK
-66 EMITW
+66 EMFTW

-84 FQGISLALSHVG
+84 FQGISLSLSHVG

-146 LPDVVSA
+146 LPDIVSA
-153 IVVPITVLIF
+153 IVVPVTVLIF
-163 LFTVNVPMTLLLI
+163 LFTVNVPMTLMMI
-176 VPIILTFCLQALEL
+176 VPIILTFCLQALEM

-203 VGRLNAGIMQF
+203 VGRLNSGIMQF

-231 KSFRD
+231 KSFSD
-236 AVVGYDEV
+236 AVIGYDEI

-249 KKIAPIGGVLKCV
+249 RKIAPISGVLKCV

-277 YLKGNLGLED
+277 YLKGHLGLED

-321 VREVMEIDE
+321 VRDVMAIDE
-330 ITGGEVEIPH
+330 TEGGNVELTNQK
-340 REGLE
+340 GLKIE
-345 IAFQSV
+345 FKGV
-351 DFSYKDTEKNV
+351 DFSYKDTEQKV

-387 TAAQLIPRFWDVN
+387 TAAQLIPRFWDVSK
-400 RGNIY
+400 GNIY
-405 IDGIDIRE
+405 IEGTDIRDI
-413 LSVKNL
+413 SVKNL
-419 MDHMSF
+419 MDNMSF

-444 KENATR
+444 KDDATK

-463 DFIMSLPDGYDT
+463 DFIMSLPNGYDT
-475 RMGAEGVKFSGG
+475 KMGTEGVKFSGG

-501 APVIVFDEATSFTD
+501 APIVVFDEATSFTD

-545 VDAEKICVFKK
+545 MDAAKICVFKE
-556 GRIVEEGTHKE
+556 GRIVEEGTHQT
-567 LLDKN
+567 LLEKN
-572 GEYARLWMRY
+572 GEYSRLWTRY
-582 SEDLEN
+582 SEDLKN

>member
-1 MKESNGKKR
+1 MNESKNKK
-10 EKVGI
+10 EKVGM

-22 GRQNKRKIY
+22 DKENKRKIY
-31 ISVGMS
+31 ISIGMS
-37 ILSGLI
+37 VLSGFV
-43 SFVPYVGIFKCVAAV
+43 SFVPFIAIFKCVAEM
-58 FQKSKDNR
+58 FNKSNDYK
-66 EMITW
+66 EMFTW

-84 FQGISLALSHVG
+84 FQGISLSLSHVG

-146 LPDVVSA
+146 LPDIVSA
-153 IVVPITVLIF
+153 IVVPVTVLIF
-163 LFTVNVPMTLLLI
+163 LFTVNVPMTLMMI
-176 VPIILTFCLQALEL
+176 VPIILTFCLQALEM

-203 VGRLNAGIMQF
+203 VGRLNSGIMQF

-231 KSFRD
+231 KSFSD
-236 AVVGYDEV
+236 AVISYDEI

-277 YLKGNLGLED
+277 YLKGRLGLED

-321 VREVMEIDE
+321 LRDVMAIDE
-330 ITGGEVEIPH
+330 TDGGRVEISNQK
-340 REGLE
+340 GLE
-345 IAFQSV
+345 IEFKGV
-351 DFSYKDTEKNV
+351 DFSYKDTEKKV

-387 TAAQLIPRFWDVN
+387 TAAQLIPRFWDVSK
-400 RGNIY
+400 GNIY
-405 IDGIDIRE
+405 IEGTDIRDI
-413 LSVKNL
+413 SVKNL
-419 MDHMSF
+419 MDNMSF

-444 KENATR
+444 KDDATK

-475 RMGAEGVKFSGG
+475 KMGTEGVKFSGG

-501 APVIVFDEATSFTD
+501 APIVVFDEATSFTD

-545 VDAEKICVFKK
+545 MDAAKICVFKA
-556 GRIVEEGTHKE
+556 GRIVEEGTHQT
-567 LLDKN
+567 LLEKN
-572 GEYARLWMRY
+572 GEYARLWTRY
-582 SEDLEN
+582 SEDLKN

>member
-1 MKESNGKKR
+1 M
-10 EKVGI
+10 

-22 GRQNKRKIY
+22 DKENKRKIY
-31 ISVGMS
+31 ISIGMS
-37 ILSGLI
+37 VLSGLV
-43 SFVPYVGIFKCVAAV
+43 SFVPFIAIFKCVAAM
-58 FQKSKDNR
+58 FNKSNDYK
-66 EMITW
+66 EMFTW

-84 FQGISLALSHVG
+84 FQGISLSLSHVG

-146 LPDVVSA
+146 LPDIVSA
-153 IVVPITVLIF
+153 IVVPVTVLIF
-163 LFTVNVPMTLLLI
+163 LFSVNVPMTLMMI
-176 VPIILTFCLQALEL
+176 VPIILTFCLQALEM

-203 VGRLNAGIMQF
+203 VGRLNSGIMQF

-231 KSFRD
+231 KSFSD
-236 AVVGYDEV
+236 AVISYDEI

-277 YLKGNLGLED
+277 YLKGRLGLED

-321 VREVMEIDE
+321 VRDVMAIDE
-330 ITGGEVEIPH
+330 TEGGTVEITNQK
-340 REGLE
+340 GLE
-345 IAFQSV
+345 IEFREV
-351 DFSYKDTEKNV
+351 DFSYKDTEKKV

-387 TAAQLIPRFWDVN
+387 TAAQLIPRFWDVSK
-400 RGNIY
+400 GNIY
-405 IDGIDIRE
+405 IEGTDIRDI
-413 LSVKNL
+413 SVKNL
-419 MDHMSF
+419 MDNMSF

-444 KENATR
+444 KDDATK

-475 RMGAEGVKFSGG
+475 KMGTEGVKFSGG

-501 APVIVFDEATSFTD
+501 APIVVFDEATSFTD

-545 VDAEKICVFKK
+545 MDAAKICVFKEGK
-556 GRIVEEGTHKE
+556 IVEEGTHQT
-567 LLDKN
+567 LLEKN
-572 GEYARLWMRY
+572 GEYAHLWTRY
-582 SEDLEN
+582 SEDLKN

>member
-1 MKESNGKKR
+1 MKESKNKK
-10 EKVGI
+10 EKVGM

-22 GRQNKRKIY
+22 DKENKRKIY
-31 ISVGMS
+31 ISIGMS
-37 ILSGLI
+37 VLSGLV
-43 SFVPYVGIFKCVAAV
+43 SFVPFIAIFKCVASM
-58 FQKSKDNR
+58 FNKSNDYK
-66 EMITW
+66 EMFTW

-84 FQGISLALSHVG
+84 FQGISLSLSHVG

-146 LPDVVSA
+146 LPDIVSA
-153 IVVPITVLIF
+153 IVVPVTVLIF
-163 LFTVNVPMTLLLI
+163 LFTVNVPMTLMMI
-176 VPIILTFCLQALEL
+176 VPIILTFCLQALEM

-203 VGRLNAGIMQF
+203 VGRLNSGIMQF

-231 KSFRD
+231 KSFSD
-236 AVVGYDEV
+236 AVISYDEI

-277 YLKGNLGLED
+277 YLKGHLGLED

-321 VREVMEIDE
+321 VRDVMAIDE
-330 ITGGEVEIPH
+330 TEGGSVEITNQK
-340 REGLE
+340 GLVIE
-345 IAFQSV
+345 FKGV
-351 DFSYKDTEKNV
+351 DFSYKDTEKKV
-362 LEDISVVLPKG
+362 LKDISVVLPKG

-387 TAAQLIPRFWDVN
+387 TAAQLIPRFWDVSK
-400 RGNIY
+400 GNIY
-405 IDGIDIRE
+405 IEGTDIRDI
-413 LSVKNL
+413 SVKNL
-419 MDHMSF
+419 MDNMSF

-444 KENATR
+444 KDDATK

-463 DFIMSLPDGYDT
+463 DFIMSLPDGYAT
-475 RMGAEGVKFSGG
+475 KMGTEGVKFSGG

-501 APVIVFDEATSFTD
+501 APIVVFDEATSFTD

-545 VDAEKICVFKK
+545 MDAAKICVFKE
-556 GRIVEEGTHKE
+556 GRIVEEGTHQT
-567 LLDKN
+567 LLEKN
-572 GEYARLWMRY
+572 GEYARLWTRY
-582 SEDLEN
+582 SEDLKN

>member
-1 MKESNGKKR
+1 MNESKNKK
-10 EKVGI
+10 EKVGM

-22 GRQNKRKIY
+22 DKENKRKIY
-31 ISVGMS
+31 ISIGMS
-37 ILSGLI
+37 VLSGFV
-43 SFVPYVGIFKCVAAV
+43 SFVPFIAIFKCVAEM
-58 FQKSKDNR
+58 FNKSNDYK
-66 EMITW
+66 EMFTW

-84 FQGISLALSHVG
+84 FQGISLSLSHVG

-119 FTDNSIGEIKRVLME
+119 FTDNSIGEVKRVLME

-146 LPDVVSA
+146 LPDIVSA
-153 IVVPITVLIF
+153 IVVPVTVLIF
-163 LFTVNVPMTLLLI
+163 LFTVNVPMTLMMI
-176 VPIILTFCLQALEL
+176 VPIILTFCLQALEM

-203 VGRLNAGIMQF
+203 VGRLNSGIMQF

-231 KSFRD
+231 KSFSD
-236 AVVGYDEV
+236 AVISYDEI

-277 YLKGNLGLED
+277 YLKGRLGLED

-321 VREVMEIDE
+321 LRDVMAIDE
-330 ITGGEVEIPH
+330 TDGGRVEISNQK
-340 REGLE
+340 GLE
-345 IAFQSV
+345 IEFKGV
-351 DFSYKDTEKNV
+351 DFSYKDTEKKV

-387 TAAQLIPRFWDVN
+387 TAAQLIPRFWDVSK
-400 RGNIY
+400 GNIY
-405 IDGIDIRE
+405 IEGTDIRDI
-413 LSVKNL
+413 SVKNL
-419 MDHMSF
+419 MDNMSF

-444 KENATR
+444 KDDATK

-475 RMGAEGVKFSGG
+475 KMGTEGVKFSGG

-501 APVIVFDEATSFTD
+501 APIVVFDEATSFTD

-545 VDAEKICVFKK
+545 MDAAKICVFKA
-556 GRIVEEGTHKE
+556 GRIVEEGTHQT
-567 LLDKN
+567 LLEKN
-572 GEYARLWMRY
+572 GEYARLWKRY
-582 SEDLEN
+582 SEDLKN